1 MRLYIKENVITDL
14 KNQLSSA
21 NLETDAINYLIKDV
35 KYYMLNMFN
44 INMQDATLKP
54 INKPKGST
62 TAKRSVNVLLGVN
75 SKSTGLGKGMLVGR
89 DQFVDIYQG
98 GYWGKASIRQL
109 FDACDLWFE
118 IVPINDDTYKSLSDI
133 RRQRRDEVGDYFRTY
148 IDTTTGK
155 KRLILSNELNLW
167 NVEEAREYYAKRL
180 VDRKT
185 RRNYENILK
194 SVESINDRIKDIDY
208 SGLIISADTYK
219 MGKVG
224 NIANAYSNL
233 KWYLD
238 RISKTIDSSDGQ
250 LIREDYVKQ
259 VNSYVDKINK
269 ELDYLTLN

>member
-98 GYWGKASIRQL
+98 GYWGKAS
-109 FDACDLWFE
+109 
-118 IVPINDDTYKSLSDI
+118 

>member
-1 MRLYIKENVITDL
+1 MKLYIKENVITDL

-35 KYYMLNMFN
+35 KYYMLNKFN

-62 TAKRSVNVLLGVN
+62 TAKRSVNILLGVN
-75 SKSTGLGKGMLVGR
+75 SKSTGRGEGMLVGR

-98 GYWGKASIRQL
+98 GYWGKASIRQS

-118 IVPINDDTYKSLSDI
+118 IIPINDDTYKSLSDI
-133 RRQRRDEVGDYFRTY
+133 CRQRRNEVGDYFFTHT
-148 IDTTTGK
+148 DTTTGK

-167 NVEEAREYYAKRL
+167 DVEEAREYYAKRL

-219 MGKVG
+219 MSKVG

-238 RISKTIDSSDGQ
+238 RISKTIDSDDGQ
-250 LIREDYVKQ
+250 LIREDDVKQ

-269 ELDYLTLN
+269 DLDYLTLN